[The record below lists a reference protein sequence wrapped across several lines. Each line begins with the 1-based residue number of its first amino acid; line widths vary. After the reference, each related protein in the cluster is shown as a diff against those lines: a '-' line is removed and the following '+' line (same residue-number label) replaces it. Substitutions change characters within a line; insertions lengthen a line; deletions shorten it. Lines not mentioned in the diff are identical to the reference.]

1 MTFILRLRFA
11 LRSLRH
17 HKMRSLL
24 TTLGIIIGV
33 VSIIA
38 VMSIGEGAK
47 YKVRKEIEK
56 MGANFIVALAASPKT
71 LTQRGNMYFTLKPT
85 DVQAIQDECKEIRLI
100 SPAVQYQGKVI
111 TEGANWQTSIGG
123 VNEDYLEIRQL
134 KMDRGEF
141 FSAQDIRSAS
151 KTATLGL
158 TVAKELFGDKD
169 PVGHIIRI
177 KKIPFRVIGVVAE
190 QGRSPD
196 GRDMDDCVFVPITTA
211 QRKLL
216 GKTNYNALIMSAAH
230 KDQMPIASRQV
241 RSILRQKHRLLETD
255 EDDFTIF
262 SQDDAFQASEA
273 ASSILNLLLIIIA
286 SISLIVGGIGIMN
299 IMLVTVSERTKE
311 IGIRMALGATTYSI
325 LTQFIMEA
333 VTICLIGGLVG
344 VFFGVTTAEAVGYLL
359 DWPIVISQKSL
370 IISLVSA
377 SLTGLFF
384 GYYPA
389 RKASLLNP
397 VDALIEN

>member
-1 MTFILRLRFA
+1 
-11 LRSLRH
+11 
-17 HKMRSLL
+17 MRSLL

-71 LTQRGNMYFTLKPT
+71 ITQRGNMYFTLKPT
-85 DVQAIQDECKEIRLI
+85 DVQSIQDECKEIRLI

-169 PVGHIIRI
+169 PVGCIVRI
-177 KKIPFRVIGVVAE
+177 KKIPFKVIGIVSE

-230 KDQMPIASRQV
+230 KDQMPTASRQV
-241 RSILRQKHRLLETD
+241 RSILRQKHRLLEAD

-333 VTICLIGGLVG
+333 ITICLIGGLVG
-344 VFFGVTTAEAVGYLL
+344 ALFGITTAEAVGYLL

-389 RKASLLNP
+389 RKASLMNP

>member
-1 MTFILRLRFA
+1 MTFMLRLRFA

-56 MGANFIVALAASPKT
+56 MGSNFIIALAASPKT
-71 LTQRGNMYFTLKPT
+71 LTQRGNMYFTLKPA
-85 DVQAIQDECKEIRLI
+85 DVQAIQEECKEIRLI

-134 KMDRGEF
+134 KMNSGEF

-158 TVAKELFGDKD
+158 TVSKELFGDKN
-169 PVGHIIRI
+169 PVGCIIRI
-177 KKIPFRVIGVVAE
+177 KKMPFKVIGVVSE

-230 KDQMPIASRQV
+230 KDQMPAASRQV

-333 VTICLIGGLVG
+333 VTICLVGGLVG
-344 VFFGVTTAEAVGYLL
+344 VFFGVTTAKAVGYLL

-370 IISLVSA
+370 IISLISA

>member
-17 HKMRSLL
+17 HKLRSLL

-33 VSIIA
+33 VAIIA

-47 YKVRKEIEK
+47 HQVRKEIEK
-56 MGANFIVALAASPKT
+56 MGSNFIVALAASPKT

-85 DVQAIQDECKEIRLI
+85 DVQAIRDECPEIHLI

-111 TEGANWQTSIGG
+111 TEGANWQTTVGG

-134 KMDRGEF
+134 KMDQGEF
-141 FSAQDIRSAS
+141 FSPQDIRSAS
-151 KTATLGL
+151 KTATLGK

-169 PVGHIIRI
+169 PIGSIIRI
-177 KKIPFRVIGVVAE
+177 KKIPFKVIGIISE

-211 QRKLL
+211 LRKLL
-216 GKTNYNALIMSAAH
+216 GKTNYNALIMSASH
-230 KDQMPIASRQV
+230 KDQMQTATRQV
-241 RSILRQKHRLLETD
+241 HSILRQKHRLQEYD

-286 SISLIVGGIGIMN
+286 SISLLVGGIGIMN

-311 IGIRMALGATTYSI
+311 IGIRMALGATT
-325 LTQFIMEA
+325 
-333 VTICLIGGLVG
+333 
-344 VFFGVTTAEAVGYLL
+344 
-359 DWPIVISQKSL
+359 
-370 IISLVSA
+370 
-377 SLTGLFF
+377 
-384 GYYPA
+384 
-389 RKASLLNP
+389 
-397 VDALIEN
+397 

>member
-1 MTFILRLRFA
+1 
-11 LRSLRH
+11 
-17 HKMRSLL
+17 MRSLL

-47 YKVRKEIEK
+47 YKVRKEIER
-56 MGANFIVALAASPKT
+56 MGANFIVVLAATPKT
-71 LTQRGNMYFTLKPT
+71 ISQRGNVSFTLKPS
-85 DVQAIQDECKEIRLI
+85 DMQAIRDECNEVYLI
-100 SPAVQYQGKVI
+100 SPGIQYQGKII
-111 TEGANWQTSIGG
+111 TEGANWQTTIGG
-123 VNEDYLEIRQL
+123 VNEDYLEIRQF
-134 KMDRGEF
+134 KMARGDF
-141 FSAQDIRSAS
+141 FTEQDIRSAS
-151 KTATLGL
+151 KTVILGL
-158 TVAKELFGDKD
+158 TVARELFGDKD
-169 PVGHIIRI
+169 PLGCIVRI
-177 KKIPFRVIGVVAE
+177 KKIPFKVIGIIAE
-190 QGRSPD
+190 QGRAPD
-196 GRDMDDCVFVPITTA
+196 GRDLDDSVFLPVTTVL
-211 QRKLL
+211 RKLL
-216 GKTNYNALIMSAAH
+216 GKTNYNALIMSTRH
-230 KDQMPIASRQV
+230 KDQMASATRQI
-241 RSILRQKHRLLETD
+241 RAILRQKHRLQPYDD
-255 EDDFTIF
+255 EDFTIF

-273 ASSILNLLLIIIA
+273 AGSILNLLLIIIA

-299 IMLVTVSERTKE
+299 IMLVTVSERTRE

-333 VTICLIGGLVG
+333 ITICLIGGLVG
-344 VFFGVTTAEAVGYLL
+344 AALGVTTAKTVGYLL

-389 RKASLLNP
+389 RKASLMNP

>member
-1 MTFILRLRFA
+1 MMLILRLRFA

-33 VSIIA
+33 VAIIA

-56 MGANFIVALAASPKT
+56 MGSNFIVTLAASPKT
-71 LTQRGNMYFTLKPT
+71 LTQRGTMYFTLKPT
-85 DVQAIQDECKEIRLI
+85 DVQAIRDECSEVSLI
-100 SPAVQYQGKVI
+100 SPAVQYQGNII
-111 TEGANWQTSIGG
+111 TEGANWQTTIGG
-123 VNEDYLEIRQL
+123 TNEVYLEIRQL
-134 KMDRGEF
+134 KMARGDF
-141 FSAQDIRSAS
+141 FTEQDIRSAS
-151 KTATLGL
+151 KTVVLGL

-169 PVGHIIRI
+169 PVGAIVRI
-177 KKIPFRVIGVVAE
+177 KKIPFKVIGVIAE
-190 QGRSPD
+190 QGRAPD
-196 GRDMDDCVFVPITTA
+196 GRDLDDGVFVPITTA
-211 QRKLL
+211 LRKLL
-216 GKTNYNALIMSAAH
+216 GKTSYNALIMSTHH
-230 KDQMPIASRQV
+230 KEQMSCATRQI
-241 RSILRQKHRLLETD
+241 RAILRQKHRLQERD

-273 ASSILNLLLIIIA
+273 ASAILNLLLVIIA
-286 SISLIVGGIGIMN
+286 SISLMVGGIGIMN

-311 IGIRMALGATTYSI
+311 IGIRMALGATTSSI
-325 LTQFIMEA
+325 LTQFILESVA
-333 VTICLIGGLVG
+333 ICLIGGLLG
-344 VFFGVTTAEAVGYLL
+344 VFLGITTAKIVGLIL
-359 DWPIVISQKSL
+359 GWPIFISQKS
-370 IISLVSA
+370 IAISLVSA

-389 RKASLLNP
+389 KKASRMNP